1 MLRIHARFKL
11 TTPVDPFAEVLT
23 FSLVNDKGDV
33 YRAALE
39 PGDLEKNGK
48 RYGFKDET
56 AQIDGVGIRGGLSS
70 VRVKV
75 MMSDGDPYL
84 VFYVT
89 AFGDLSAATES
100 RMETQVKVGDDV
112 GYLDAE
118 WTPQKHGWKLLGN
131 AF

>member
-1 MLRIHARFKL
+1 MVKIHARFPL
-11 TTPVDPFAEVLT
+11 TTPVDPFVEGLT
-23 FSLVNDKGDV
+23 FSIVNVKGDV
-33 YRAALE
+33 YRATLE

-48 RYGFKDET
+48 RYGFKDDT
-56 AQIDGVGIRGGLSS
+56 AEIDGIGIRGGLSR

-75 MMSDGDPYL
+75 MMSEGDPYL

-89 AFGDLSAATES
+89 AFGDLSAATEA
-100 RMETQVKVGDDV
+100 RMEAQVWVGDDV

-118 WTPQKHGWKLLGN
+118 WTPQKNGWKLFGN